1 MFTGIIESLG
11 KIIDVKVDRGNID
24 FTIESDIGKELKV
37 DQSVSHNGV
46 CLTVTD
52 TNNNHHT
59 VTAVKETLD
68 KSSLKNFSV
77 NDLINLE
84 RAMKLGERLDGHL
97 VQGHVDGI
105 AKCIGVSVN
114 DGSWIYKFEFDISNE
129 VLLIE
134 KGSICINGVS
144 LTVFDIAENTF
155 KVTIIPY
162 TYEKQPG
169 ELMSDLVSFHD
180 TRDQLY
186 DFYEEKWD
194 MYPDENYVD
203 WLFND
208 ISRFMNND
216 IPSMVGISDGN
227 IEKMRRIYFFSDK
240 SDQYIF
246 QFVNY
251 DMMIVFSS
259 ETSINILIGC
269 LTPRE
274 RLQLLTFIHSIIGA
288 F

>member
-11 KIIDVKVDRGNID
+11 KITDLKVDRGNID
-24 FTIESDIGKELKV
+24 FTIESDISKELKV

-46 CLTVTD
+46 CLTVTE
-52 TNNNHHT
+52 TNKNTHT

-68 KSSLKNFSV
+68 KSSLTNFSV

-97 VQGHVDGI
+97 VQGHVDGV

-129 VLLIE
+129 MLLIE

-162 TYEKQPG
+162 TYENT
-169 ELMSDLVSFHD
+169 SFK
-180 TRDQLY
+180 TLK
-186 DFYEEKWD
+186 EG
-194 MYPDENYVD
+194 
-203 WLFND
+203 D
-208 ISRFMNND
+208 I
-216 IPSMVGISDGN
+216 VN
-227 IEKMRRIYFFSDK
+227 IEF
-240 SDQYIF
+240 
-246 QFVNY
+246 
-251 DMMIVFSS
+251 DM
-259 ETSINILIGC
+259 IGKY
-269 LTPRE
+269 LAR
-274 RLQLLTFIHSIIGA
+274 FNK
-288 F
+288 

>member
-11 KIIDVKVDRGNID
+11 KIINVKVDRGNID

-162 TYEKQPG
+162 TYENT
-169 ELMSDLVSFHD
+169 SFK
-180 TRDQLY
+180 TLR
-186 DFYEEKWD
+186 EG
-194 MYPDENYVD
+194 
-203 WLFND
+203 D
-208 ISRFMNND
+208 I
-216 IPSMVGISDGN
+216 VN
-227 IEKMRRIYFFSDK
+227 IEF
-240 SDQYIF
+240 
-246 QFVNY
+246 
-251 DMMIVFSS
+251 DM
-259 ETSINILIGC
+259 IGKY
-269 LTPRE
+269 LAR
-274 RLQLLTFIHSIIGA
+274 FNK
-288 F
+288 